1 MGNPKFGGLDRLR
14 RLQESKFGTSSS
26 LRPSAVSGPVGQ
38 NYRQQQE
45 AYNIATR
52 NARYAARRGDAA
64 AAKDLIDLQDEAG
77 SRGMTTRGIRRRDQF
92 NAAIV
97 ERERTLEK
105 AARDN
110 EQTAQVNRMRSREAM
125 GARQPDLAPAS
136 TSRPPASGDYRPTDT
151 PPINTGESRFTPP
164 TMSSPTGSND
174 SGPSGIGAAPLGLT
188 RGSIPSSAPPDLSGG
203 ILPRSTPPT
212 TLSSPTGSAPATGG
226 FGAAPSGLTRG
237 SMPSSAPPDL
247 SGGTLPRSTPP
258 TTMADRL
265 AQGRPAPAAQAAPAP
280 RREGMING
288 KPASYWAEKRDA
300 AETELA
306 ASQARGIP
314 KATEVDE
321 QAEYLDA
328 IEGYQKG
335 LVDGGDIDAPLKRA
349 NEIYRSSSSL
359 GQAKMVGA
367 LLRRASALNKSQAAE
382 QVAKPVP
389 GTTTKVSYYYR

>member
-1 MGNPKFGGLDRLR
+1 
-14 RLQESKFGTSSS
+14 
-26 LRPSAVSGPVGQ
+26 
-38 NYRQQQE
+38 
-45 AYNIATR
+45 
-52 NARYAARRGDAA
+52 
-64 AAKDLIDLQDEAG
+64 
-77 SRGMTTRGIRRRDQF
+77 
-92 NAAIV
+92 
-97 ERERTLEK
+97 
-105 AARDN
+105 
-110 EQTAQVNRMRSREAM
+110 
-125 GARQPDLAPAS
+125 
-136 TSRPPASGDYRPTDT
+136 
-151 PPINTGESRFTPP
+151 
-164 TMSSPTGSND
+164 
-174 SGPSGIGAAPLGLT
+174 
-188 RGSIPSSAPPDLSGG
+188 
-203 ILPRSTPPT
+203 
-212 TLSSPTGSAPATGG
+212 
-226 FGAAPSGLTRG
+226 
-237 SMPSSAPPDL
+237 
-247 SGGTLPRSTPP
+247 
-258 TTMADRL
+258 MADRL